1 LNGCALTVTCELSLR
16 TLHFLQT
23 RSDYAVWENWSMKFQ
38 LPAWSMLVIVNGIG
52 LSVLGFY
59 SSSGAAPQGGQP
71 PFANA
76 VEQRN
81 EMIREL
87 REIKELLKEQNA
99 MLRGTTK
106 TDVSEK
112 PKR

>member
-1 LNGCALTVTCELSLR
+1 
-16 TLHFLQT
+16 
-23 RSDYAVWENWSMKFQ
+23 MKFQ
-38 LPAWSMLVIVNGIG
+38 LPNWSLVPIAVGILLG
-52 LSVLGFY
+52 VLGFY
-59 SSSGAAPQGGQP
+59 SNSGAAPQGGQP

-99 MLRGTTK
+99 LLRSTPK
-106 TDVSEK
+106 THVTEK
-112 PKR
+112 PAR